1 MAEENEKKSETKKKS
16 FPLTIPLIKV
26 PNEAEQMEEELE
38 EMYNEDK
45 VTHKHG
51 NAEPE
56 SD

>member
-1 MAEENEKKSETKKKS
+1 MTEETDKKDQPKKKS

>member
-1 MAEENEKKSETKKKS
+1 MGDDIKKEDSPPKKSI
-16 FPLTIPLIKV
+16 PLTIPLIKV
-26 PNEAEQMEEELE
+26 PNEAELLEEELE
-38 EMYNEDK
+38 EIYNEDK

>member
-1 MAEENEKKSETKKKS
+1 MADEAKKGDAPPKKSI
-16 FPLTIPLIKV
+16 PLTIPLIKV
-26 PNEAEQMEEELE
+26 PNESELMEEELE